1 MNELA
6 DGIYTAVTEEAYR
19 ALPYVNAS
27 SIKAGRTSM
36 QHMKLAMSGYSESS
50 AAKEL
55 GTITHAMLLEPAK
68 LDKLVVM
75 PEFGDLR
82 TKAGK
87 EAKAAWTAGLAP
99 GSLPVDVEVYQAAQ
113 GMVESCRRHQTMRDL
128 LAADG
133 SNELVIVWT
142 DADTGIRCKARV
154 DRLIH
159 HHLILD
165 VKTARAAGSFAFTR
179 AVTAYGYHLQA
190 AWYRRAVASTTGE
203 LLPFVFAVLE
213 SSAPYSCCLYELDD
227 ATMTQADTIN
237 SQILR
242 QWAACTA
249 KGEYTSIQQ
258 DGQVQLL
265 ELPGWAFDGAADV
278 AGI

>member
-1 MNELA
+1 MTDIA
-6 DGIYTAVTEEAYR
+6 DGIYTAMTEEAYR

-68 LDKLVVM
+68 LDRVVVA
-75 PEFGDLR
+75 PDFGDLR
-82 TKAGK
+82 TKAAK
-87 EAKAAWTAGLAP
+87 EAKAAWTAGLPA
-99 GSLPVDVEVYQAAQ
+99 GAMVVDVETYQAAQ
-113 GMVESCRRHQTMRDL
+113 GMVEACRRHQTMRDL

-133 SNELVIVWT
+133 SSELVLVWT
-142 DADTGIRCKARV
+142 DAETGLRCKARV

-159 HHLILD
+159 GHLILD

-179 AVTAYGYHLQA
+179 AVAAYGYHMQA
-190 AWYRRAVASTTGE
+190 AWYRRAVAATTGE

-213 SSAPYSCCLYELDD
+213 SSAPYSCCLYELDHQ
-227 ATMTQADTIN
+227 ALEQADSIN

-242 QWAACTA
+242 QWAACIES
-249 KGEYTSIQQ
+249 GEYTSIQQ

-265 ELPGWAFDGAADV
+265 ELPGWAFSGAADV